1 MSMPAPIG
9 AVRPNGY
16 RYLRAPMLV
25 YWELTRACPLACRHC
40 RALAI
45 PDRSP
50 TELSTQ
56 EGLRLLDRITEF
68 GTPYPHLIFT
78 GGDPLRR
85 PDLVELVRAA
95 TARGIGSSLAPSAR
109 PDLTPDRIH
118 ELKVAGTQV
127 ISLSLDGSTDLRHD
141 EFRGV
146 PGTYVE
152 TLRAA
157 RDVRAAGIPLQIN
170 TLVTRDTVGDLPA
183 IYALLRGFDIMR
195 WSLFFL
201 IGVGRGADLREVTA
215 PQAERLIGWLLDL
228 GREAPFAI
236 KTTEA
241 LHHHRIAIRR
251 LERAGSDAAT
261 ISRMPLARSF
271 GIRDGNGILFVAHDG
286 AVYPSGF
293 LPLSAGNVRDTPIA
307 DLYRHGRLFVQLRDV
322 SGLKG
327 KCGRCQY
334 NEICG
339 GSRARAYASTGDPLE
354 SDPLCAFVP
363 PATIPA

>member
-1 MSMPAPIG
+1 MITPAPLG

-16 RYLRAPMLV
+16 RYERAPMLV

-40 RALAI
+40 RALAN

-56 EGLRLLDRITEF
+56 EGLGLLDRITEF
-68 GTPYPHLIFT
+68 GTPYPHLILT

-95 TARGIGSSLAPSAR
+95 TARGIGSSLAPSAS
-109 PDLTPDRIH
+109 PDLTPDRIR
-118 ELKVAGTQV
+118 ELKDAGTQV
-127 ISLSLDGSTDLRHD
+127 ISLSLDGSTVERHD
-141 EFRGV
+141 GFRGV
-146 PGTYVE
+146 PGTYGE

-157 RDVRAAGIPLQIN
+157 RDIRAAGIPLQIN
-170 TLVTRDTVGDLPA
+170 TLVTADTIGDLPA

-201 IGVGRGADLREVTA
+201 IGVGRGADLREVTPA
-215 PQAERLIGWLLDL
+215 QAERLIGWLLDL
-228 GREAPFAI
+228 GREAPFVI

-241 LHHHRIAIRR
+241 LQHHRIAIRR
-251 LERAGSDAAT
+251 LERAGSTVAEIA
-261 ISRMPLARSF
+261 RLPLARSF
-271 GIRDGNGILFVAHDG
+271 GIRDGNGIVFVAHDG

-293 LPLSAGNVRDTPIA
+293 LPLSAGNVRSAPIA
-307 DLYRHGRLFVQLRDV
+307 DLYRHHELFVRLRDV
-322 SGLKG
+322 RGLKG
-327 KCGRCQY
+327 KCGRCPY

-354 SDPLCAFVP
+354 SDPLCPYEP
-363 PATIPA
+363 PATRLA